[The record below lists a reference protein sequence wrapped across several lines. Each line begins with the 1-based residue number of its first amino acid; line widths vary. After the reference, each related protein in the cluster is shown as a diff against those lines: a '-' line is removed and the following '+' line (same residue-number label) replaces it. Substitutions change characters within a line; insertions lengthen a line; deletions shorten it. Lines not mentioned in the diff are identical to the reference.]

1 MSKEKR
7 ILIGKRGSK
16 AIHDNLFS
24 VCHRLTGLLPEIK
37 EFVILDNETFKD
49 ILKGGVKTKKKIK
62 DELNAE
68 IEGIKILVFKK
79 EIELKAKGIIS
90 SFDNLISR
98 ISDILSVGVPVEL
111 FLLEGNNIVLDEK
124 ILGPLIEE
132 ATSIYISEEKDIKL
146 YELCNEIQP
155 KIREVFELIQSYWN
169 ISLFEHE
176 KNKLSLYDSSL
187 NVNVDVIASLA
198 GRRDAEERIKQMRSK

>member
-49 ILKGGVKTKKKIK
+49 ILKGGKETRKKIR
-62 DELNAE
+62 DEFDGE
-68 IEGIKILVFKK
+68 IERLKILAFKR

-90 SFDNLISR
+90 SFDNLVSR
-98 ISDILSVGVPVEL
+98 IGDILSDSLPIEL
-111 FLLEGNNIVLDEK
+111 FLLEGNSIILDEK
-124 ILGPLIEE
+124 ILHPLIEE
-132 ATSIYISEEKDIKL
+132 ATNIYISEEKDIKL

-176 KNKLSLYDSSL
+176 KNKLSLFDSSL
-187 NVNVDVIASLA
+187 NVNEDVIASLA
-198 GRRDAEERIKQMRSK
+198 GRREAEERIKQMRSK